1 MVAIGRQPN
10 INKLGLQ
17 NTGKYTDKGNDKQN
31 FKPQDIFMRSVIVSI
46 HSTSTCG
53 YEKGE
58 LAVQHLLG
66 ETVEPLNYTN
76 VPRGVY
82 TNPEIAS
89 VGYTRET
96 LPADKEVVIG
106 TLNFNV

>member
-1 MVAIGRQPN
+1 MYRYTQLAHVAM
-10 INKLGLQ
+10 K
-17 NTGKYTDKGNDKQN
+17 
-31 FKPQDIFMRSVIVSI
+31 
-46 HSTSTCG
+46 
-53 YEKGE
+53 EGE

-96 LPADKEVVIG
+96 LPAEKK
-106 TLNFNV
+106 

>member
-1 MVAIGRQPN
+1 M
-10 INKLGLQ
+10 K
-17 NTGKYTDKGNDKQN
+17 
-31 FKPQDIFMRSVIVSI
+31 
-46 HSTSTCG
+46 
-53 YEKGE
+53 EGE

-96 LPADKEVVIG
+96 LPAEKK
-106 TLNFNV
+106 